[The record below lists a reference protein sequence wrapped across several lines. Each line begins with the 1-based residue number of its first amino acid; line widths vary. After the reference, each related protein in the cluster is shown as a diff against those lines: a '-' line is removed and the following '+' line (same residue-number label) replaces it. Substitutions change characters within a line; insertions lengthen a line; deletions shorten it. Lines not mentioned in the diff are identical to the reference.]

1 MTDAPAR
8 RVLFVCRLNR
18 MRSATAERIF
28 SKRPDLDVRSAGT
41 SEDALTRVNAQMLD
55 WADLIF
61 IMDDQQRR
69 ALDRL
74 FAGHPALEQ
83 LICLDIPDDFS
94 FLQPELVQLLETRA
108 TPHLSD
114 PARMAQPVPRPGT
127 PPESRDS

>member
-1 MTDAPAR
+1 MTDTPAR

-28 SKRPDLDVRSAGT
+28 SKRRDLDVRSAGT
-41 SEDALTRVNAQMLD
+41 NENALTRVNAQMLD

-61 IMDDQQRR
+61 IMDDQQRD
-69 ALDRL
+69 ALHGA
-74 FAGHPALEQ
+74 FAGHPALER
-83 LICLDIPDDFS
+83 LICLDIPDEFG
-94 FLQPELVQLLETRA
+94 FMQPELVQLLETKA

-114 PARMAQPVPRPGT
+114 PTRMAQAVPLPGT

>member
-8 RVLFVCRLNR
+8 RVLFLCRLNR

-41 SEDALTRVNAQMLD
+41 NEDALTRVNAQMLE

-61 IMDDQQRR
+61 IMDDQQRD

-74 FAGHPALEQ
+74 FAGHPALEH
-83 LICLDIPDDFS
+83 LICLDIPDEFG
-94 FLQPELVQLLETRA
+94 FLQPELVQLLETRV

-114 PARMAQPVPRPGT
+114 PARMAQSVPRRGT
-127 PPESRDS
+127 PSESRDS

>member
-83 LICLDIPDDFS
+83 LICACVAGPS
-94 FLQPELVQLLETRA
+94 SPVV
-108 TPHLSD
+108 PCV
-114 PARMAQPVPRPGT
+114 PVPATVVMT
-127 PPESRDS
+127 PAGSIRRTRWLRVSAT